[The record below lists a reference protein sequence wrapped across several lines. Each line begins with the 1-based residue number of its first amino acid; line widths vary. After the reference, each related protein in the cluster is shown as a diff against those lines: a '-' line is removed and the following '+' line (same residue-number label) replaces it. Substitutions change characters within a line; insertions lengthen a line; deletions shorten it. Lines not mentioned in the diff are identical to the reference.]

1 MISKR
6 IQSSDKSSHTGS
18 QHNVNW
24 DIEFL
29 QTAYRTNM
37 GGTFR
42 PSSTQD
48 KGDGRS
54 VDTYRIQTVLDL
66 DGRHRVSRRIYTLC
80 MDRRR

>member
-6 IQSSDKSSHTGS
+6 IQSSDKASHTGS
-18 QHNVNW
+18 QYNVDW
-24 DIEFL
+24 DIELF
-29 QTAYRTNM
+29 QTAYRTHM

-42 PSSTQD
+42 STATEH

-66 DGRHRVSRRIYTLC
+66 DGRH
-80 MDRRR
+80 